1 MWRISPMPPRLCTLG
16 PYTAPM
22 RFMFLLVLCLLP
34 LACSPK
40 VNINFG
46 DGGGRLVEHTVIDD
60 RSRASEKIALI
71 DVRGMLIDA
80 RRPGLLGY
88 GPNPVDQFV
97 KALDKAR
104 NDGSV
109 RGVVVRIT
117 SPGGTVT
124 ASDIMHDELRRFR
137 EETGKPVIASIGEV
151 GASGGYYLALAADE
165 IYVQPTSITG
175 SIGVIFPTINASKGL
190 GMIGIESRA
199 VKSGPNKDLANPLE
213 PAREAHYALLQTQV
227 DELYARFRGL
237 VIARRPG
244 LKPADIDAATD
255 GRVVTGNA
263 AVGLGLAD
271 AEGGVREAYAA
282 AKTSA
287 GIGPA
292 RLVKYVDEDARAATT
307 PYSVAPA
314 QTQINLVQVQLGE
327 AGLGGRFGME
337 ASGFYYLWLPEAW

>member
-1 MWRISPMPPRLCTLG
+1 
-16 PYTAPM
+16 M
-22 RFMFLLVLCLLP
+22 RCPLVLALCLAP

-40 VNINFG
+40 VSINFG
-46 DGGGRLVEHTVIDD
+46 DGGGRIVEKTVIDE
-60 RSRASEKIALI
+60 RSRGTEKIALI
-71 DVRGMLIDA
+71 DVRGLLIDA
-80 RRPGLLGY
+80 RRPGLLGQ

-97 KALDKAR
+97 KALDRAR
-104 NDGSV
+104 DDGGV
-109 RGVVVRIT
+109 RGVVIRIT

-151 GASGGYYLALAADE
+151 GASGGYYLALAADQ

-213 PAREAHYALLQTQV
+213 PIRESQYALLQAQV
-227 DELYARFRGL
+227 DELYDRFRAL
-237 VIARRPG
+237 VLARRPS
-244 LKPADIDAATD
+244 LKPEDVAQATD
-255 GRVVTGNA
+255 GRVVTGHG
-263 AVGLGLAD
+263 AVALGLAD
-271 AEGGVREAYAA
+271 HEGGVREAYAA
-282 AKTSA
+282 AKTLA
-287 GIGPA
+287 NLGPS
-292 RLVKYVDEDARAATT
+292 RLVKYADEDARAAQT
-307 PYSVAPA
+307 PYSAAPGA
-314 QTQINLVQVQLGE
+314 APTQVNLVQVQLGE